1 MLEVFKYLV
10 VLSYIVPIIL
20 FNYSRIQ
27 FRNYNNA
34 KLHGVENVVRGSKA
48 SDTEVTFYNICTVM
62 YNVVIILTVVTAALV
77 LIFADFDNLGKY
89 AMFCLGSY
97 IITTVVY
104 YFIAIKEIII
114 YNEVIKY

>member
-10 VLSYIVPIIL
+10 IISYIITIIL

-34 KLHGVENVVRGSKA
+34 KLHGVENVVRASKA

-62 YNVVIILTVVTAALV
+62 YNTAIIITVATAAVVLV
-77 LIFADFDNLGKY
+77 FADFDGLGKY
-89 AMFCLGSY
+89 AMICLGSY
-97 IITTVVY
+97 IITAVVY